1 MQLLL
6 GLGIATDLVRIRDQL
21 RGALPKEGP
30 FRLLDPIA
38 ELVNA
43 LISSRTRDEVSGA
56 AFASLT
62 ARYPSWQ
69 AMTDASVADIE
80 TLLSDVFDFKNKAAN
95 LQRTL
100 RIVAAAHPDF
110 NLGFL
115 GRMSVPEALAWLE
128 ELPGV
133 GPKVAAAVLNFSTL
147 ARPCFVVDTHVQRVL
162 GRYGI
167 VRSNCPTGG
176 IRDCVMGVLPGW
188 SAEELAELHLLLKR
202 LGQSRC
208 GKLERRCAGCPL
220 AESCSRRTD

>member
-6 GLGIATDLVRIRDQL
+6 DLGAAADLVGMRNRL
-21 RGALPKEGP
+21 RRAFPKEGP
-30 FRLLDPIA
+30 FRIPDPVA

-56 AFASLT
+56 AFMRLT
-62 ARYPSWQ
+62 ARYPSWD
-69 AMTDASVADIE
+69 AMMEASVADIE
-80 TLLSDVFDFKNKAAN
+80 AVLVDVFDFKNKAAH

-100 RIVAAAHPDF
+100 RIIAAGYPGFDI
-110 NLGFL
+110 GFL
-115 GRMSVPEALAWLE
+115 GRMPVPDALAWLE
-128 ELPGV
+128 KLPGV

-162 GRYGI
+162 RRYGI
-167 VRSNCPTGG
+167 VRPNCPIGG
-176 IRDCVMGVLPGW
+176 IRDCVMGALPGW

-208 GKLERRCAGCPL
+208 GKLERRCDECPL
-220 AESCSRRTD
+220 AESCAKCAD